1 MAPPLL
7 LVPLL
12 LLLLAAALPSPAA
25 ALPFDPA
32 PWNAYFNVS
41 TSRVPEALFFRTS
54 ALSDD
59 GKIAPAP
66 IFPLGGFNVQSTCND
81 ANANGWLDGDAKN
94 APGACEYFRGPDG
107 TFRYWQKVPGDA
119 LTRTNCYVYALDRKN
134 SGSWGMPG
142 ASAPDAPPPDPSKFN
157 CKALG
162 EGVETDG
169 ARKAPRDEVF
179 RSPDATPEEGGYYI
193 ALLVRPRS
201 GCFFSSCTP
210 DFHFLRRDDGGRWS
224 EKMGATPVVDVDV
237 EGKPID
243 DPQKAKLGG
252 GYTEFCGYYA
262 VDPAKMR
269 MGTMAVPDLIDAGI
283 SKWKD
288 EGLSVSKAP
297 LAYIPGVDDA
307 DPVALQQER
316 LRAQQRGRRLMM
328 MGAAMGR
335 RGGRWRHL

>member
-7 LVPLL
+7 LLFP
-12 LLLLAAALPSPAA
+12 LLAAAAVPAA

-32 PWNAYFNVS
+32 TWNAYFNVS
-41 TSRVPEALFFRTS
+41 TARIPEATFFRTS
-54 ALSDD
+54 ALGED
-59 GKIAPAP
+59 GKITPSP

-94 APGACEYFRGPDG
+94 VPGACEYWKDPKDN
-107 TFRYWQKVPGDA
+107 TYRYWQKVPGDA
-119 LTRTNCYVYALDRKN
+119 LTRTNCYAYSLAKPTAA
-134 SGSWGMPG
+134 SWGMPG
-142 ASAPDAPPPDPSKFN
+142 ASAPNAPPPDPRDFN

-169 ARKAPRDEVF
+169 GRKVTRDEVF

-224 EKMGATPVVDVDV
+224 EKMGATPVVNVDV

-252 GYTEFCGYYA
+252 GYTDFCGYYA
-262 VDPAKMR
+262 VDPATMR

-283 SKWKD
+283 TKWKE
-288 EGLSVSKAP
+288 EGLSVSKTP
-297 LAYIPGVDDA
+297 LAYLPGVDDV

-316 LRAQQRGRRLMM
+316 MRSQQRGRRLMM
-328 MGAAMGR
+328 EAAIGR